1 MIDRLESNFQTAFKA
16 QQLARLP
23 QLSLFMFFICL
34 YIPWETRKV
43 RLLWMRREKEQKKF
57 FLQVILVDR
66 VEEKWKKNTWRL
78 LHVERTRKKKNLHNI
93 KFKIFNLSFS
103 IFLCHK
109 SNKAELH
116 QKVSVDI
123 ERKNL
128 WKLFFLSID
137 SNRYENS
144 IAIYAC

>member
-66 VEEKWKKNTWRL
+66 VEEKWKKKHL
-78 LHVERTRKKKNLHNI
+78 AAFACRTN
-93 KFKIFNLSFS
+93 
-103 IFLCHK
+103 
-109 SNKAELH
+109 
-116 QKVSVDI
+116 QK
-123 ERKNL
+123 EEE
-128 WKLFFLSID
+128 F
-137 SNRYENS
+137 
-144 IAIYAC
+144 A